1 MPTNSRPSNLL
12 FSYFSFI
19 QSLIL
24 PLLEISPPILRTLI
38 FKLLFK
44 KFGKNVL
51 IDYKCYFRY
60 PSKIKIGSNV
70 SINRGCE
77 FYPSRQFKNAMIIL
91 EDGVVLGPN
100 VTFFGAGQ
108 DPSSQDLSDIADTI
122 YVASGAY
129 IGGNSIIRYGVT
141 IGTGAVIAAGS
152 VVTKDVAENTIV
164 GGVPARPIKPRY
176 ERSEIA
182 K

>member
-1 MPTNSRPSNLL
+1 VATNPRRSNSL

-60 PSKIKIGSNV
+60 PSKILIGDNV
-70 SINRGCE
+70 SINRGCS
-77 FYPSRQFKNAMIIL
+77 FYPSKQFKDSYIIL
-91 EDGVVLGPN
+91 ENNVVLGPN

-108 DPSSQDLSDIADTI
+108 DPRTAELPDIA
-122 YVASGAY
+122 ASIRIHDGAY
-129 IGGNSIIRYGVT
+129 IGGNSTIRYGISV
-141 IGTGAVIAAGS
+141 GAGAVVAAGS
-152 VVTKDVAENTIV
+152 VVTKDVPQNTVV
-164 GGVPARPIKPRY
+164 GGVPARIIKSRY
-176 ERSEIA
+176 ADE
-182 K
+182 

>member
-1 MPTNSRPSNLL
+1 M
-12 FSYFSFI
+12 
-19 QSLIL
+19 
-24 PLLEISPPILRTLI
+24 LRTII

-60 PSKIKIGSNV
+60 PSKIEIGNNV

-91 EDGVVLGPN
+91 EDDVVLGPN

-108 DPSSQDLSDIADTI
+108 DPSSQELPDIAATI
-122 YVASGAY
+122 YVGSGVY

-141 IGTGAVIAAGS
+141 IGTGAVVAAGS
-152 VVTKDVAENTIV
+152 VVIKDVAEYTIV
-164 GGVPARPIKPRY
+164 GGVPAKPIKPRY
-176 ERSEIA
+176 KNS
-182 K
+182 

>member
-1 MPTNSRPSNLL
+1 MTTNSRHSNLL
-12 FSYFSFI
+12 FSYFSFL

-24 PLLEISPPILRTLI
+24 PFLEISPPIVRTFV

-60 PSKIKIGSNV
+60 PSKIKIGNNV

-91 EDGVVLGPN
+91 EDDVVLGPN
-100 VTFFGAGQ
+100 VTFLAR
-108 DPSSQDLSDIADTI
+108 DRIRHHRI
-122 YVASGAY
+122 YRILQTQST
-129 IGGNSIIRYGVT
+129 SHP
-141 IGTGAVIAAGS
+141 
-152 VVTKDVAENTIV
+152 E
-164 GGVPARPIKPRY
+164 PI
-176 ERSEIA
+176 
-182 K
+182 